1 MKETDTL
8 IPALEI
14 DLFADV
20 VQDAVHLATEGR
32 LGDGYTGL
40 LVGVERALE
49 LHVAGEPWAR
59 ELLARWR
66 AACFDYAHTFGVALS

>member
-1 MKETDTL
+1 MKEAEPL
-8 IPALEI
+8 IPLIEM

-20 VQDAVHLATEGR
+20 IQDAISLATEGR
-32 LGDGYTGL
+32 LSDGYTGL

-49 LHVAGEPWAR
+49 LHVAGEPWAP

-66 AACFDYAHTFGVALS
+66 AACFDYAQTFGVALS